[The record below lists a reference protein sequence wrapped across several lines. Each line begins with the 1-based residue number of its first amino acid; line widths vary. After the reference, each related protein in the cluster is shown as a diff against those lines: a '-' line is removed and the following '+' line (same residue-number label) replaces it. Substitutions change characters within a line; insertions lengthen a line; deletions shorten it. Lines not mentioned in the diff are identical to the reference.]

1 MEDHDL
7 LSKYVTCNLKGAN
20 QKGVVIL
27 KDNAQNVKKRD
38 NIPSEIKGINFDL
51 RLKTV
56 SISMPTAYQQP
67 PILQETTAPNL
78 LLRTILR
85 KIISWKLY
93 TRAITLSMIK
103 MNSHFNTMMPTNRQR
118 F

>member
-7 LSKYVTCNLKGAN
+7 LSKYVTCNLKEDN

-56 SISMPTAYQQP
+56 
-67 PILQETTAPNL
+67 
-78 LLRTILR
+78 
-85 KIISWKLY
+85 
-93 TRAITLSMIK
+93 
-103 MNSHFNTMMPTNRQR
+103 
-118 F
+118 